1 MKDLE
6 DDILKIG
13 SYYIGKHE
21 VLVNT
26 ENEKPYPLID
36 RLSLM
41 EDLLELEQTYQFK
54 KVEII

>member
-6 DDILKIG
+6 EELLKIG
-13 SYYIGKHE
+13 SFYIAKHE

-41 EDLLELEQTYQFK
+41 EDLLEMEQHF
-54 KVEII
+54 

>member
-6 DDILKIG
+6 EAVLKIG
-13 SYYIGKHE
+13 SYYIAKHE
-21 VLVNT
+21 ILVNT

-41 EDLLELEQTYQFK
+41 EDLLKMEQTYQFK
-54 KVEII
+54 KVELI

>member
-6 DDILKIG
+6 EEILKIG
-13 SYYIGKHE
+13 SYFIGKHE
-21 VLVNT
+21 ILVNT

-41 EDLLELEQTYQFK
+41 EDLLELE
-54 KVEII
+54 